1 MEDIIVIFQKKKK
14 YHIFF
19 FQNQYQQYIFFYR
32 ININNSTRLCRLF
45 SLISFRST
53 EHMEYFVYPQ
63 TMVSCNNGKKSTCP
77 VLYEDFSMDKIR
89 LIKLKRISKNAL
101 FDSFLRIC
109 TLFKKFS

>member
-1 MEDIIVIFQKKKK
+1 MEDVIVIFQKKKKK

-45 SLISFRST
+45 SLISLRST

-89 LIKLKRISKNAL
+89 LIKLKRYEFRKTHCLIR
-101 FDSFLRIC
+101 F
-109 TLFKKFS
+109 